1 MILKMIDRGFSVCKV
16 KGLSNIDL
24 NREFTFVSRTDE
36 ECSLV
41 CPTEH
46 VPSDTIER
54 NDGWKA
60 FRIQGTLDLSLIGI
74 LSGISGILAE
84 NGIGIFAISTFDTD
98 YILTKEESFQR
109 AMDVLTENGY
119 SVVD

>member
-1 MILKMIDRGFSVCKV
+1 M
-16 KGLSNIDL
+16 
-24 NREFTFVSRTDE
+24 
-36 ECSLV
+36 
-41 CPTEH
+41 
-46 VPSDTIER
+46 
-54 NDGWKA
+54 
-60 FRIQGTLDLSLIGI
+60 IGI

>member
-1 MILKMIDRGFSVCKV
+1 MILKMIDRGFSICKV

-60 FRIQGTLDLSLIGI
+60 FRIQGTLGLSLIGI